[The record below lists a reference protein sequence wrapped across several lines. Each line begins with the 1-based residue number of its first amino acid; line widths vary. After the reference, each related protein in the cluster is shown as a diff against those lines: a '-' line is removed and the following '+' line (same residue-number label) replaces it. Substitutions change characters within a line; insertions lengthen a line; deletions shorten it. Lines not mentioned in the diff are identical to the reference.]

1 MVPFLARKKEILSKR
16 SLLLF
21 VLLSACFLTNA
32 PLLTADVADLSR
44 KLADLKNQ
52 ESMVG
57 QRLQQLKGMWAQSRS
72 QEDQLKAEELGI
84 RSKLQAVQ
92 NRLQRCQA
100 LLQNQTNQIY
110 AQGNG
115 LLGQIRG
122 TNTVGGAEALMK
134 PTQAFS
140 NRAMQFAS
148 QAQNLQSQIAAD
160 QANMSALSSR
170 VEQISA
176 QRQAAASRSRQLEM
190 QVQQENAA
198 LAGIRREIA
207 ETEKQLEAEKSK
219 MTPSEKTPLSR
230 DEMEQLLSSHPEA
243 REAYDAL
250 CKAEK
255 ELDALMDSEKM
266 RGLEFGEQS
275 KEFSEAVKKLTSDLE
290 SAGFNFAL
298 GVAGETLKADEF
310 KNKEW
315 SKTGSPYLEL
325 LDLLVNYDEYID
337 MIRHPDYRLV
347 FKGISKIPL
356 YGMAADSVKDGVV
369 AYYRF
374 KEKVESTES
383 NVERNLTYQF
393 QSHEGIETLPNTM
406 PERRGSQDRQEIE
419 TALET
424 MQERR
429 GELAGALGIS
439 ADRIPKRVN
448 PWQIEN
454 HLTLPPASNAPPLPD
469 LDGERLLNS
478 SVIDLKGAG
487 PGPFSAPGGPILQGT
502 GSGQNSAGGGSDTSK
517 PSKKLPNY

>member
-1 MVPFLARKKEILSKR
+1 MAPFLARKKEILPKR
-16 SLLLF
+16 FLPLF

-52 ESMVG
+52 ESRVG
-57 QRLQQLKGMWAQSRS
+57 QKLQQLKGMWARSRS
-72 QEDQLKAEELGI
+72 QEDQLKAEELDL

-92 NRLQRCQA
+92 NRLQSRQT
-100 LLQNQTNQIY
+100 LLQNQSNQIY

-122 TNTVGGAEALMK
+122 TRSVGGAEALMA

-160 QANMSALSSR
+160 QANMSTLSGR

-219 MTPSEKTPLSR
+219 TTPAEKTLLSR
-230 DEMEQLLSSHPEA
+230 DEMEQLLSNHPEA

-255 ELDALMDSEKM
+255 DYDALMDSEKM
-266 RGLEFGEQS
+266 RGLEFEEQS
-275 KEFSEAVKKLTSDLE
+275 KEFPEAVKKMTSDLE

-298 GVAGETLKADEF
+298 GLAGETLKSDRF
-310 KNKEW
+310 KEKEW
-315 SKTGSPYLEL
+315 SKTGSDYLQL
-325 LDLLVNYDEYID
+325 LDILVNYDEYID

-347 FKGISKIPL
+347 FKGIAQIPL

-369 AYYRF
+369 AYYKF
-374 KEKVESTES
+374 KEKVQGAETR
-383 NVERNLTYQF
+383 VEGNLTYQ
-393 QSHEGIETLPNTM
+393 
-406 PERRGSQDRQEIE
+406 SQNRKEIE

-429 GELAGALGIS
+429 GELAGALGVS

-454 HLTLPPASNAPPLPD
+454 HLTLPPASNAPPSPG

-487 PGPFSAPGGPILQGT
+487 PEPFSAPGGPILQGT
-502 GSGQNSAGGGSDTSK
+502 GSGQNSAGGGNDTSK
-517 PSKKLPNY
+517 PSKKLPPEKNQ